1 MKVLP
6 FSDIKTKFINYL
18 IGRDKEP
25 IIITRNKK
33 KIAMLLFIE
42 DEDEME
48 RLELNYSSEFK
59 EIINESKGQIS
70 DSKGIPHDDFWKEME
85 E

>member
-6 FSDIKTKFINYL
+6 FSDIKSKFINYL
-18 IGRDKEP
+18 MSRDKEP
-25 IIITRNKK
+25 IVITQNHK

-48 RLELNYSSEFK
+48 RLELNYSPEFK
-59 EIINESKGQIS
+59 KIIRESKDQIS
-70 DSKGIPHDDFWKEME
+70 NSKGIAHEEFWKELE
-85 E
+85 D

>member
-18 IGRDKEP
+18 MSRDKEP
-25 IIITRNKK
+25 IVITQNHK
-33 KIAMLLFIE
+33 KIAMLLFID

-48 RLELNYSSEFK
+48 RLELNYSPEFNK
-59 EIINESKGQIS
+59 IIRESKDQIS
-70 DSKGIPHDDFWKEME
+70 NSKGISHEEFWKEVE
-85 E
+85 D